1 MTRKLFGSL
10 VVLYMIMAF
19 SSAALASEVVLFSS
33 DQLRDRYYIL
43 IDELRCPKCQN
54 QNLSDSNSLI
64 AVDLRNEIYLMLE
77 SGRTNDDIVDFLSS
91 RYGDFVRYR
100 PPLNEKTLILW
111 FTPGILFLFGIIFV
125 YLLRRREWAASD
137 SAVVLKKNQQ
147 LYLDKLLA
155 ERPSNSTPNDDG
167 EKK

>member
-1 MTRKLFGSL
+1 M
-10 VVLYMIMAF
+10 MMAF
-19 SSAALASEVVLFSS
+19 SSAVLASEVIIFSS
-33 DQLRDRYYIL
+33 DQLRDRYYNL

-77 SGRTNDDIVDFLSS
+77 DGRANDDIVDFLSS

-100 PPLNEKTLILW
+100 PPLNMATLILW
-111 FTPGILFLFGIIFV
+111 FTPGVLFLLGIIFI
-125 YLLRRREWAASD
+125 YLFRRRE
-137 SAVVLKKNQQ
+137 SAVSHAAVALNKNQQ
-147 LYLDKLLA
+147 LYLNKLLA
-155 ERPSNSTPNDDG
+155 ERPANSAPIDDG

>member
-19 SSAALASEVVLFSS
+19 SSAVLASEVVLFSS
-33 DQLRDRYYIL
+33 DQLRDRYYNL

-77 SGRTNDDIVDFLSS
+77 DGRANDDIVDFLSS

-100 PPLNEKTLILW
+100 PPLNKATLILW
-111 FTPGILFLFGIIFV
+111 FTPGVLFLLGIIFI
-125 YLLRRREWAASD
+125 YLFRRRE
-137 SAVVLKKNQQ
+137 SAVSHAAVALNKNQQ
-147 LYLDKLLA
+147 LYLNKLLA
-155 ERPSNSTPNDDG
+155 ERPANSAPIDDG

>member
-19 SSAALASEVVLFSS
+19 SSAVLASEVVLFSS

-111 FTPGILFLFGIIFV
+111 FTPGVLFLFGIIFV
-125 YLLRRREWAASD
+125 YLLRRRVACSPFSAA
-137 SAVVLKKNQQ
+137 
-147 LYLDKLLA
+147 
-155 ERPSNSTPNDDG
+155 
-167 EKK
+167 